1 MKDLILFDIILLVS
15 ISIFFAL
22 MLFFSSCAYIRNDVD
37 VDKMIREPGRLIIK
51 EEKEMPPIKGIS
63 K

>member
-1 MKDLILFDIILLVS
+1 MKQLIIFDIILMIV
-15 ISIFFAL
+15 ISIFFAFIF
-22 MLFFSSCAYIRNDVD
+22 FFSCTYIRNDVD